1 VRKWVARYR
10 AEGLSGLDDRSSR
23 PRTFHRPTQLLVVDE
38 IIALRRQ
45 RLPGKHIAV
54 RAGVSA
60 TVSRVLKRAGLSRMK
75 DLEPAEPAR
84 RYEYAGPGGL
94 IHVDSKKLGRFD
106 RTGHRI
112 TGDRKG
118 PSSGRSGGW
127 EFVHVCIDD
136 ASRIAFTQIKPDE
149 KAVSVGTC
157 YGPMWKS
164 SGAIPCRLPSLRGL
178 R

>member
-1 VRKWVARYR
+1 MNVLTVVEPGVGGVFRHV
-10 AEGLSGLDDRSSR
+10 EGLCRFLFSRGVTVHLAYSSLR
-23 PRTFHRPTQLLVVDE
+23 GSE
-38 IIALRRQ
+38 ALGE
-45 RLPGKHIAV
+45 LIEAV
-54 RAGVSA
+54 RGRGGQTLDLRVGNAPSLANSSPTVPA
-60 TVSRVLKRAGLSRMK
+60 TTARLSRMK

-118 PSSGRSGGW
+118 QSSGRGAGW

-136 ASRIAFTQIKPDE
+136 ASRIAFSQIKPDE

-157 YGPMWKS
+157 
-164 SGAIPCRLPSLRGL
+164 
-178 R
+178 